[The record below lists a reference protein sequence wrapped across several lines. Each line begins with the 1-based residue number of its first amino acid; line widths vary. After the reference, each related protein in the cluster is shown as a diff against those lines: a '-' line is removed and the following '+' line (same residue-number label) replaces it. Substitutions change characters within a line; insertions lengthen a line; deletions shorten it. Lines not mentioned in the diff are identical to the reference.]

1 MRKYLMQV
9 AIYTQYFGRVL
20 LDSWSLFIYTLGLPV
35 FLMLV
40 NDRKY
45 LGQTLTWSQYTNL
58 VLPFVAW
65 VVIAN
70 TLEMLA
76 DVARMREQGYLKQ
89 YYSLVVSPSV
99 LIVSKLLVNLIT
111 LLLISSG
118 IGVVSGWLFH
128 LPVGTLLIRLWLT
141 LLVSYLPLVGLCL
154 PILSWPVR
162 YQAVNAIVNV
172 IALVI
177 MLGSAALVT
186 AFTINF
192 NSFVWN
198 LVSPSFLI
206 TDSFYAIGG
215 HFRAFAGPYGGVLLV
230 TLMIGILS
238 YRRLK
243 ILPTEGI

>member
-1 MRKYLMQV
+1 M
-9 AIYTQYFGRVL
+9 L

-45 LGQTLTWSQYTNL
+45 LGQSLTWWQYTNL

-99 LIVSKLLVNLIT
+99 LIVSKLLVNLMM
-111 LLLISSG
+111 LLLIISG
-118 IGVVSGWLFH
+118 VGLVSGWLFH
-128 LPVGTLLIRLWLT
+128 LPVGALLVRLWLT
-141 LLVSYLPLVGLCL
+141 LLLSYLPLVGLSL
-154 PILSWPVR
+154 PILSWSVR
-162 YQAVNAIVNV
+162 YQSVNAIVNV
-172 IALVI
+172 VALVI
-177 MLGSAALVT
+177 MLGSAAVMT
-186 AFTINF
+186 AFTISF
-192 NSFVWN
+192 NSFIWN
-198 LVSPSFLI
+198 LVSPAFLI

-215 HFRAFAGPYGGVLLV
+215 HFSAFAGAYGGVLLV
-230 TLMIGILS
+230 ALVIGMIS
-238 YRRLK
+238 YRQLK